1 MAQVAVCVEPSSVCE
16 IAWALGLPTVMVVDG
31 RLEKGREQPS
41 HWQRFVTSLR
51 SVVKTQ
57 GGGGW
62 GADML
67 VVATSA
73 YVPLKASYTIGSR
86 PHTLVAA
93 YTNMM
98 VLAAYVPVP
107 LQPFFYQHLIW

>member
-1 MAQVAVCVEPSSVCE
+1 MRRSLARASSSSSLLYVLKRALTQRARRLRGAQVAVCVEPSSVCE

-51 SVVKTQ
+51 RVVRTQ

-73 YVPLKASYTIGSR
+73 YVP
-86 PHTLVAA
+86 
-93 YTNMM
+93 
-98 VLAAYVPVP
+98 VP
-107 LQPFFYQHLIW
+107 L

>member
-1 MAQVAVCVEPSSVCE
+1 MAQVAFCVEPSSVCE

-73 YVPLKASYTIGSR
+73 YVPLKASYTSSSR

-93 YTNMM
+93 YTNML
-98 VLAAYVPVP
+98 VVAA
-107 LQPFFYQHLIW
+107 